1 MIQLAEQRLKPR
13 RTVLYMPGSNPR
25 ALEKARTLAADA
37 IIFDLEDSVAPDMK
51 SQARQQVA
59 DAVTSGGYDPREV
72 VIRINGFD
80 TPWGMDDLV
89 AAAHARP
96 DAVLLPKVS
105 DPDTL
110 LRAAE
115 TLAKAGAPDTLA
127 IWAMIETPLAIL
139 HIDAIARLA
148 REPGSRLAV
157 FVLGLNDLAK
167 DTRAR
172 LTPGRPAMLAW
183 MMTALA
189 AARSYGLDIIDG
201 VYNDIADEAGFE
213 AECLQGRDLGF
224 DGKTV
229 IHPNQVAIANA
240 AFAPDALEIAR
251 AQTIVAA
258 FTRPENANKG
268 AIALDGRMV
277 ERLHA
282 EMATRTLMLAQ
293 AIAARA
299 EPA

>member
-1 MIQLAEQRLKPR
+1 MTLFAEQMLKPR
-13 RTVLYMPGSNPR
+13 RSVLYMPGSNAR
-25 ALEKARTLAADA
+25 ALEKARTLASDS

-51 SQARQQVA
+51 AQARQQVA
-59 DAVTSGGYDPREV
+59 HTVAAGGYGVREV
-72 VIRINGFD
+72 VIRVNGLD
-80 TPWGMDDLV
+80 TPWGVDDLI
-89 AAAHARP
+89 AAANARP

-110 LRAAE
+110 VRAGNI
-115 TLAKAGAPDTLA
+115 LSKAHAADTIAL
-127 IWAMIETPLAIL
+127 WAMIETPLAIL

-148 REPGSRLAV
+148 RDPGSRLAV
-157 FVLGLNDLAK
+157 FVMGLNDLAK

-189 AARSYGLDIIDG
+189 AARAYGLDIIDG

-224 DGKTV
+224 DGKTL
-229 IHPNQVAIANA
+229 IHPNQVAIANST
-240 AFAPDALEIAR
+240 FAPDALEIAR

-258 FTRPENANKG
+258 FKQPENVNKG

-282 EMATRTLMLAQ
+282 DMAMRTLMLVK
-293 AIAARA
+293 AITARA
-299 EPA
+299 TPT